1 MRTSAWLRSRPASL
15 STIFLLSGY
24 LAGQLDLLFAS
35 LPSPPRIRKEACW
48 LTRAHASSNTFPE
61 KTPPCAT
68 LPRGGHAERTE
79 GLVRWRSLLNTPL

>member
-24 LAGQLDLLFAS
+24 LAGQLDLLFDS
-35 LPSPPRIRKEACW
+35 LPSPSRIRKEACW

-61 KTPPCAT
+61 KTPLCPT

-79 GLVRWRSLLNTPL
+79 GLVRWRSLPSTPL